1 MLTTPLPLDFNY
13 KPSFKV
19 AIKHKN
25 IIYKLYSFNK
35 KTIKELI
42 N

>member
-1 MLTTPLPLDFNY
+1 MLTTPLPLDFNH
-13 KPSFKV
+13 KPSFKI

-25 IIYKLYSFNK
+25 AIRELYNFNRK
-35 KTIKELI
+35 IIKELI